1 MEEIW
6 KPIAGT
12 NNQYEVSNTGK
23 IRSTFAINKL
33 CKVITHRYRVMK
45 PTLSEDGYLKIF
57 IKGRHTC
64 VHRLVAETFI
74 PNPNN
79 LEQVNHIDENRLN
92 NNVSNLEWCSAS
104 YNNRHGIRGMKISE
118 STIKR
123 IGIKYDVFLEDGTFF
138 KRYDCA
144 LDIVEDL
151 GVCEVTIRKY
161 SKTGKPFKGYVFKRL
176 SDICEQPKGCQV
188 IKRDKQGNIVRVF
201 KSILE
206 ASREDNLGK
215 RLKKARERMKMSHE
229 CNGYIYEFTKQPSCL
244 CIK

>member
-1 MEEIW
+1 
-6 KPIAGT
+6 
-12 NNQYEVSNTGK
+12 
-23 IRSTFAINKL
+23 
-33 CKVITHRYRVMK
+33 MK

-79 LEQVNHIDENRLN
+79 LEQVNHIDENRFN
-92 NNVSNLEWCSAS
+92 NDADNLEFCTPE
-104 YNNRHGIRGMKISE
+104 YNLKYYQVCKISE

-229 CNGYIYEFTKQPSCL
+229 CNGYIYEFTKQPNCL